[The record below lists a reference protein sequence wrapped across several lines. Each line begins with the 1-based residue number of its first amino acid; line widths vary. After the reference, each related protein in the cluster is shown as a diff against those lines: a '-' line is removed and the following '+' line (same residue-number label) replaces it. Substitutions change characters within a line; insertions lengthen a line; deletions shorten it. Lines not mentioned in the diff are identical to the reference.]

1 MENFTTNIYQG
12 CRWSVYGF
20 LLCLIL
26 GCNTIRLQDYENSW
40 KTYKNTRYGFEFPY
54 PSGWYEMKSDNNDGI
69 MFISPKKS
77 SVQIRSWAGNQM
89 VPYITGDIETK
100 TPTNN
105 SNFKNVQGIP
115 GMITVE
121 IGARESLITLKLA
134 QNRIKYYW
142 QGKAPSQEFDDYYQ
156 FFYYI
161 AENYRLPELKI
172 KDIGK

>member
-1 MENFTTNIYQG
+1 
-12 CRWSVYGF
+12 
-20 LLCLIL
+20 
-26 GCNTIRLQDYENSW
+26 
-40 KTYKNTRYGFEFPY
+40 
-54 PSGWYEMKSDNNDGI
+54 
-69 MFISPKKS
+69 
-77 SVQIRSWAGNQM
+77 
-89 VPYITGDIETK
+89 
-100 TPTNN
+100 
-105 SNFKNVQGIP
+105 
-115 GMITVE
+115 MITVE